1 MFSRRSPVE
10 VEGKAERLRSAT
22 TVDNQI
28 RSKTMKRI
36 TFAVTTALIL
46 GALTLALPKLK
57 SDAKANPVAKPAA
70 PQIGPDACK
79 NVKFQFKNN
88 RSNGEIIR
96 AQKIEYHQLVK
107 NNWRT
112 ELVEFSTSN
121 GECGNGSICTTKGD
135 NLADSKGVQL
145 DKIKLHFQWKST
157 KPGSNWSDTIVSSV
171 KTVASSEQVCTE
183 NKYYGGSEWI
193 IGVQ

>member
-10 VEGKAERLRSAT
+10 VEGKAERRRSAT
-22 TVDNQI
+22 YVDNQT

-36 TFAVTTALIL
+36 TFAVATALIL
-46 GALTLALPKLK
+46 GGLTLALPKFK

-70 PQIGPDACK
+70 AQIGPDACK
-79 NVKFQFKNN
+79 NVKFQFKNTRN
-88 RSNGEIIR
+88 NGEIIR

-112 ELVEFSTSN
+112 ELTSFSV
-121 GECGNGSICTTKGD
+121 GDCGNGSICTTKGD
-135 NLADSKGVQL
+135 DLADSKGVQL
-145 DKIKLHFQWKST
+145 DKVKLHFQWKSN
-157 KPGSNWSDTIVSSV
+157 KPGANWSDTIESTI
-171 KTVASSEQVCTE
+171 KNVASSEQVCTE
-183 NKYYGGSEWI
+183 GKYYGGSEWK

>member
-1 MFSRRSPVE
+1 
-10 VEGKAERLRSAT
+10 
-22 TVDNQI
+22 
-28 RSKTMKRI
+28 MKRI
-36 TFAVTTALIL
+36 AFAVATALIL

-79 NVKFQFKNN
+79 NVKFQFKNTRN
-88 RSNGEIIR
+88 NGEIIR

-112 ELVEFSTSN
+112 ELVAFSNSN
-121 GECGNGSICTTKGD
+121 GECPNGSTCTTKGD
-135 NLADSKGVQL
+135 SLADSKGVQI
-145 DKIKLHFQWKST
+145 DKVKLHFQWKSN
-157 KPGSNWSDTIVSSV
+157 KAGANWSDTIESTI
-171 KTVASSEQVCTE
+171 KTVPSSEQVCTE

>member
-10 VEGKAERLRSAT
+10 VEGKAERRRSAT
-22 TVDNQI
+22 TVDNQT

-36 TFAVTTALIL
+36 AFAVATALIL

-88 RSNGEIIR
+88 RHFGEMIR

-112 ELVEFSTSN
+112 ELTEFSV
-121 GECGNGSICTTKGD
+121 GDCANGSICTTKGD
-135 NLADSKGVQL
+135 DLADSKGVQI
-145 DKIKLHFQWKST
+145 DKVRLHFQWKGTQSSAKWSST
-157 KPGSNWSDTIVSSV
+157 VVSTDKLV
-171 KTVASSEQVCTE
+171 PSSEQVCTE

>member
-10 VEGKAERLRSAT
+10 VEGKAERRRSAT
-22 TVDNQI
+22 TVDNQT

-36 TFAVTTALIL
+36 AFAVATALIL

-79 NVKFQFKNN
+79 NVKFQFKNTRN
-88 RSNGEIIR
+88 NGEIIR

-112 ELVEFSTSN
+112 ELTSFSVGDCS
-121 GECGNGSICTTKGD
+121 NGSICATKGD
-135 NLADSKGVQL
+135 DLADSKGVQI
-145 DKIKLHFQWKST
+145 DKVKLHFQWKSN
-157 KPGSNWSDTIVSSV
+157 KAGANWSDTIESTI
-171 KTVASSEQVCTE
+171 KTVPSSEQVCTE
-183 NKYYGGSEWI
+183 NKYYGGSEWK